1 MVFDLAR
8 LFKEDELKLYVKE
21 TKGEN
26 GKARES
32 IGAVVGKMTKYS
44 NRNIVC

>member
-1 MVFDLAR
+1 MVFDLAQ
-8 LFKEDELKLYVKE
+8 LFKEDELKMYVKK

-26 GKARES
+26 GKAKET

-44 NRNIVC
+44 NKNIVW